1 MADVALNFSDLRDEI
16 ELYNLNKTKTNSGG
30 FDTIKVL
37 AFKILA
43 KVTPKGSVK
52 SDSDNKVYYEES
64 FEILIRKE
72 MGYIPNKDQQVKY
85 GGSFFRILGIQDI
98 NNRGKIL
105 KLIIAKNT

>member
-30 FDTIKVL
+30 FDTTRVL

-52 SDSDNKVYYEES
+52 SDTDTKIYYEES
-64 FEILIRKE
+64 FDILIRRE
-72 MGYIPNKDQQVKY
+72 TGFIPNKDQQVKY
-85 GGSFFRILGIQDI
+85 EGSFFKILGIQDI
-98 NNRGKIL
+98 NNRGKVL
-105 KLIIAKNT
+105 KLVIAKNT